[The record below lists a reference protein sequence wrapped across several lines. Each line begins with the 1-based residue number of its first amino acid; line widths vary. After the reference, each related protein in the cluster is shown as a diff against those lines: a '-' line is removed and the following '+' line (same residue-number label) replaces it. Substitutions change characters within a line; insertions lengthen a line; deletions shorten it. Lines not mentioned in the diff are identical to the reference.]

1 MLQMLMYT
9 VTAVVLY
16 VLSDRILVALE
27 KRRGKPFAARSI
39 AFFIIIMVLSLSV
52 FEGIQYF
59 FADVLPNGDGAVN
72 TEQAEPIGGP
82 MPTEPVRSSALPPLD
97 VAE

>member
-9 VTAVVLY
+9 VTAIVLY
-16 VLSDRILVALE
+16 VLSDRILVWLE
-27 KRRGKPFAARSI
+27 RRRGKPFAARSI
-39 AFFIIIMVLSLSV
+39 VFFIIIMVLSVSV

-59 FADVLPNGDGAVN
+59 FADVLPNGDGVVE
-72 TEQAEPIGGP
+72 TGQSEPMGGP
-82 MPTEPVRSSALPPLD
+82 MPTEPVRSPALPPLD